1 MATHSSI
8 FAWGI
13 PWTEEPG
20 RLQSLGLQS
29 WTRLSDQTT
38 KNNKNKIVALGP
50 GLRSVCL
57 ISFIFIKILLGRYY
71 ITFSSIIPTL
81 LFIPFIRK
89 VREITCLKSFGKLSS
104 GRDWGQE
111 EKGMT
116 EDEMAGWH
124 H

>member
-50 GLRSVCL
+50 GLSSVCL